1 MLSPFL
7 LTMVVEALS
16 ALFRKAKEGGF
27 IRGFEVGRGEEAIN
41 HLQFAND
48 TIPFSSS
55 KWDEVVVLRRI
66 LRCFK
71 LEFGLKI
78 NISKSLVVGVECPLE
93 VVQSMADNLRCK
105 VRVLPF
111 LYLGLPV
118 IYCGVRWWRNSRE
131 SCLCEK
137 GIIFL

>member
-1 MLSPFL
+1 MNGSPCRLFRASKELRQGDMLSPFL
-7 LTMVVEALS
+7 FTMVVEALS

-78 NISKSLVVGVECPLE
+78 NISKR
-93 VVQSMADNLRCK
+93 A
-105 VRVLPF
+105 
-111 LYLGLPV
+111 
-118 IYCGVRWWRNSRE
+118 WW
-131 SCLCEK
+131 
-137 GIIFL
+137 